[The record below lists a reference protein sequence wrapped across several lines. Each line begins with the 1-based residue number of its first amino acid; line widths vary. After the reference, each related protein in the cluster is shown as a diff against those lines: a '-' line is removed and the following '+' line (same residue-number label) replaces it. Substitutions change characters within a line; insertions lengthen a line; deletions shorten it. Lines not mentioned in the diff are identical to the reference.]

1 MVAPSASWEG
11 SFCTAPPDRDFLSNI
26 IQRLR
31 LPGSMPML
39 VLYAHGTE
47 HSNLVAIVRLA
58 NVARLEGIESANEG
72 EQNKRKLSLPC

>member
-1 MVAPSASWEG
+1 
-11 SFCTAPPDRDFLSNI
+11 
-26 IQRLR
+26 
-31 LPGSMPML
+31 MPML